1 MEKWKKL
8 VDVNDDQWLGYTSFF
23 KYSTRDTK
31 LRWFQFRILHQ
42 ILTTNRSVSKYN
54 VNQSHLC
61 TFCNCKSET
70 IRHLF
75 WGCEKV
81 KDFWNELS
89 SLIKQRCKNAFN
101 FSFSENLVLFG
112 QCDYIYTDEICNLII
127 LMAKYF
133 IYRCKVQNT
142 AINLNIFV
150 KELYTRYLSEK
161 ILERDSQDFI
171 N

>member
-1 MEKWKKL
+1 M
-8 VDVNDDQWLGYTSFF
+8 VRIFFFF
-23 KYSTRDTK
+23 KRDTK

-112 QCDYIYTDEICNLII
+112 QYDYIYTDEICNLII

-171 N
+171 NKWFPYKDLFKGLL